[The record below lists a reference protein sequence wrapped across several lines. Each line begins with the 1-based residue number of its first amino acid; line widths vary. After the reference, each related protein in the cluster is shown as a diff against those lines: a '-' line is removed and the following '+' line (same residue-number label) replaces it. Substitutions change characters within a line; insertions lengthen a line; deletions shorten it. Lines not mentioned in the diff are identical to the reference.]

1 MDEKGWCSREGP
13 GGLRGGGFSEECGG
27 PGEGSSIT
35 VLHAGPLLYLP
46 AAGGT
51 RTAQHPQPSAWA
63 HGRPREEP
71 AHGPGPE
78 HTSPVP
84 VLGSEGINWHQLAP
98 VRTPWHQ
105 QLEKEE
111 PEWLPQMSERN
122 LGQELNSWRKE
133 SLGPQEIKHE
143 HFTKG
148 EKEDLSRGEGGRR
161 PNSRVKGSRFP
172 KARHCQCLS

>member
-1 MDEKGWCSREGP
+1 MLRSLCLQCPSPKLCRLVSVCSWAVGTTKFPGKFPRLVGP
-13 GGLRGGGFSEECGG
+13 
-27 PGEGSSIT
+27 P
-35 VLHAGPLLYLP
+35 
-46 AAGGT
+46 
-51 RTAQHPQPSAWA
+51 AQHPAQCLSPQPPPQGACS
-63 HGRPREEP
+63 R
-71 AHGPGPE
+71 PGPE

-84 VLGSEGINWHQLAP
+84 VLGT

-143 HFTKG
+143 RFTKG
-148 EKEDLSRGEGGRR
+148 EKEDLSRGEGGRH
-161 PNSRVKGSRFP
+161 PNSRAKGSRFP
-172 KARHCQCLS
+172 KAKHCQCLS